1 MKISWRY
8 NTSQLTC
15 ESILYNLVMLINL
28 QKLNIKTTFKWR
40 CSEQYLNVSEEEYAS
55 KNNLFKGIMTE
66 NCLAF
71 LNFLNKF
78 KK

>member
-8 NTSQLTC
+8 NTSQLRC
-15 ESILYNLVMLINL
+15 ESILYNLVMLLNL
-28 QKLNIKTTFKWR
+28 KKLNIKTTFNWR
-40 CSEQYLNVSEEEYAS
+40 CSEQYLSVSEEGYAS
-55 KNNLFKGIMTE
+55 KNNLLKGIMTE

-71 LNFLNKF
+71 SNKF